1 MNMKPDHELLRQY
14 AIARSE
20 QAFAELVKRHVNLV
34 YSAALRQV
42 GGDAHLAHDV
52 AQNVFTDLARKA
64 SSLSR
69 RESLAGWLYTSAH
82 FAAGK
87 IVRTEIR
94 RREREEQF
102 MREPPHDPA
111 PDADWEKLRPT
122 LDAAMH
128 GLNETDREAVL
139 LRYFENRPYAEVGA
153 KLGVN
158 ENAARMRVERALEK
172 LRALLAKRGVATT
185 AVLASVISA
194 NAIQVAPPALAA
206 TLANASLAAAA
217 AGTSLTL
224 MKLMTLTK
232 LKLGLSALVVA
243 GAATTLVLQ
252 HQTQQQLRNQN
263 ELLHQQVAQLK
274 SDSDDASNRLASSD
288 ASGQLTGPQ
297 KDELLRLRGE
307 VGALRSQT
315 NELAKLQEENRR
327 LQASLTAA
335 AKAHQQA
342 AADPTVEQQQAFA
355 IQEINISRQL
365 VLGLIMY
372 ANDHENQFPTNFDQA
387 GSYYGNSDFLRTNQN
402 RFELTYQGSWTNLAS
417 PSSAIVIRETQP
429 FMRGDKWLKTYAFAD
444 GHSEVHSV
452 VDGNFDE
459 WEQQHAAVPK
469 NQ

>member
-111 PDADWEKLRPT
+111 SDADWEKLRPT

-158 ENAARMRVERALEK
+158 ENTARMRVERALEK
-172 LRALLAKRGVATT
+172 LRALLAKRAITTT
-185 AVLASVISA
+185 AALASIISA

-206 TLANASLAAAA
+206 TLAGASLAAAG

-232 LKLGLSALVVA
+232 LKLALSALVVA

-263 ELLHQQVAQLK
+263 ELLRQQVAQLK
-274 SDSDDASNRLASSD
+274 SDSDDSSNRLASSD
-288 ASGQLTGPQ
+288 ASRQLTGPQ
-297 KDELLRLRGE
+297 KDELLSLRGE
-307 VGALRSQT
+307 VGALRAQT
-315 NELAKLQEENRR
+315 NELAKLREENQSMREW
-327 LQASLTAA
+327 LTAA
-335 AKAHQQA
+335 QKEHQQTTDPA
-342 AADPTVEQQQAFA
+342 AEQQRAYG

-402 RFELTYQGSWTNLAS
+402 RFELMYQGSWTNLAS

-429 FMRGDKWLKTYAFAD
+429 FMRDNKWAKTYAFGD
-444 GHSEVHSV
+444 GHSEVRSV
-452 VDGNFDE
+452 ADGNFDE
-459 WEQQHAAVPK
+459 WEQQHFAAQKPS
-469 NQ
+469 Q